1 MDWLPTLVEKAA
13 TFYGVAILVI
23 IMVVGYFLLRSGR
36 LVVKTK
42 SVQLGKTDIM
52 ERERTILRNQMSF
65 LHISAEGMVSV
76 LPPGLDL
83 WRTKYVISK
92 VCDVLEEAI
101 LYNHINRGDETY
113 IKIKQKLVYNA
124 VLKRTEN
131 EYFKTDEFKGLCDK
145 FTRDMLNEFCNIR
158 ETYSKD

>member
-1 MDWLPTLVEKAA
+1 MDQAPAIIEKFAS
-13 TFYGVAILVI
+13 FYGVILFSI
-23 IMVVGYFLLRSGR
+23 GAVVLGFLLKSGK

-42 SVQLGKTDIM
+42 SVTLGQVDVM

-65 LHISAEGMVSV
+65 LHISAEGMVSQ

-113 IKIKQKLVYNA
+113 IKIKQRLVYNA

-131 EYFKTDEFKGLCDK
+131 VFFRSDDFKEMCDR
-145 FTRDMLNEFCNIR
+145 FTRDMLTEFCNIR

>member
-1 MDWLPTLVEKAA
+1 MDWLPTLVEKTA

-36 LVVKTK
+36 LVVKTN

-124 VLKRTEN
+124 VLKRTDN
-131 EYFKTDEFKGLCDK
+131 EYFKSEEFRGICDK

>member
-1 MDWLPTLVEKAA
+1 MDQAPAIIEKFAS
-13 TFYGVAILVI
+13 FYGVILFSI
-23 IMVVGYFLLRSGR
+23 GAVVLGFLLKSGK

-42 SVQLGKTDIM
+42 SVTLGQVDVM

-65 LHISAEGMVSV
+65 LHISAEGMVSQ

-113 IKIKQKLVYNA
+113 IKIKQRLVYNA

-131 EYFKTDEFKGLCDK
+131 GFFRSDDFKEMCDR
-145 FTRDMLNEFCNIR
+145 FTRDMLTEFCNIR

>member
-42 SVQLGKTDIM
+42 SVQLGKSDIM

-158 ETYSKD
+158 ETYNKE

>member
-1 MDWLPTLVEKAA
+1 MDWLPSLIEKLASL
-13 TFYGVAILVI
+13 YGVVILAIV
-23 IMVVGYFLLRSGR
+23 MGVGYWLLRSGR

-42 SVQLGKTDIM
+42 SVTLGQADIM
-52 ERERTILRNQMSF
+52 EKERTILRNQMSF
-65 LHISAEGMVSV
+65 LHISAEGMVSQ

-131 EYFKTDEFKGLCDK
+131 EFFRSDAFKEMCDK
-145 FTRDMLNEFCNIR
+145 FTRDMLGEFCNIR

>member
-1 MDWLPTLVEKAA
+1 MDWLPSLVEKLSS
-13 TFYGVAILVI
+13 FYGVLILAIV
-23 IMVVGYFLLRSGR
+23 MAVSYCLLRSGR

-42 SVQLGKTDIM
+42 SVTLGQDDIM
-52 ERERTILRNQMSF
+52 EKERTILRNQMNF

-76 LPPGLDL
+76 LPQGLDL

-101 LYNHINRGDETY
+101 LYNHIVRGDETY

-124 VLKRTEN
+124 VLKRTDN
-131 EYFKTDEFKGLCDK
+131 EYFKSEEFKEICDK
-145 FTRDMLNEFCNIR
+145 FTRDMLSEFCNIR
-158 ETYSKD
+158 EAYSKA

>member
-92 VCDVLEEAI
+92 V
-101 LYNHINRGDETY
+101 
-113 IKIKQKLVYNA
+113 
-124 VLKRTEN
+124 
-131 EYFKTDEFKGLCDK
+131 
-145 FTRDMLNEFCNIR
+145 
-158 ETYSKD
+158 